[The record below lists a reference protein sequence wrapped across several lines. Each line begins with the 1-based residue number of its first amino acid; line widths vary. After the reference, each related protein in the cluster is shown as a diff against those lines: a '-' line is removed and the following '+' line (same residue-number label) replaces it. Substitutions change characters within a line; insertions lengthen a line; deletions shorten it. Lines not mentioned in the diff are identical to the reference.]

1 MITAEGVSLTLGGAP
16 VLRDVSVS
24 VGTGRWLG
32 VVGPN
37 GAGKTSLLRCLA
49 HQVRHHGSVR
59 LGGHDVRALSRRE
72 LARLVAYVPQ
82 RPVFPPDMT
91 VTEYVLLGRTP
102 YLGYMASPRTADRR
116 LCTQLLDRLLLG
128 GLSERRLGGLS
139 GGELQRL
146 VLARALAQQAPILLL
161 DEPTSALDLGRRLD
175 ALELVDDLR
184 RERELTV
191 VSAVHDLTLAGQFSD
206 VIALMAAGGIVA
218 LGTPPEVLRVDRL
231 TSVFGTGVDVLVD
244 GGELIIVSRRG
255 RADPAPGNGTDG
267 KRPRNRLDASLSADD
282 GPVVT

>member
-1 MITAEGVSLTLGGAP
+1 MITAEGLSLTLGGAP
-16 VLRDVSVS
+16 VLRDVSLS
-24 VGTGRWLG
+24 VRTGQWLG
-32 VVGPN
+32 LVGPN

-49 HQVRHHGSVR
+49 HQVRHQGHVR
-59 LGGHDVRALSRRE
+59 LGGQDVRTLSRRQ

-102 YLGYMASPRTADRR
+102 YLGYLASPRTADRR
-116 LCTQLLDRLLLG
+116 LSTQLLDRLLLG

-218 LGTPPEVLRVDRL
+218 LGPPREVLRVDRL
-231 TSVFGTGVDVLVD
+231 TSVFGAGVDVLVD

-255 RADPAPGNGTDG
+255 RAAASPSDGTDG
-267 KRPRNRLDASLSADD
+267 KRPRNRFDSSLSADD
-282 GPVVT
+282 GPAVT